1 MSGMGILSCLLLIIG
16 IISVSSHA
24 QGAKWAAG
32 ALCLCWLLTY
42 SLTVGPIAYTIVSET
57 SAIRL
62 RAKSVCLARNAYCIM
77 NIVSSTL
84 ETYFMNP
91 TEWDLKGKT
100 AFFWFATSACTF
112 VWAYFRLPEARG
124 RTYEEMDL
132 LFKKG
137 VDARKF
143 SSYQID
149 AYAGSGD
156 SKLEILR
163 EENEKI

>member
-1 MSGMGILSCLLLIIG
+1 MSLILLTIG
-16 IISVSSHA
+16 IITVASPSSA
-24 QGAKWAAG
+24 QGSKWAAG
-32 ALCLCWLLTY
+32 ALCVCWLFTY

-62 RAKSVCLARNAYCIM
+62 RAKSVCLARNAYCVM

-91 TEWDLKGKT
+91 TEWDLKGRT

-137 VDARKF
+137 VGAREFAK
-143 SSYQID
+143 YRID
-149 AYAGSGD
+149 AYAGTSE
-156 SKLEILR
+156 SKVEILR
-163 EENEKI
+163 EEREVR